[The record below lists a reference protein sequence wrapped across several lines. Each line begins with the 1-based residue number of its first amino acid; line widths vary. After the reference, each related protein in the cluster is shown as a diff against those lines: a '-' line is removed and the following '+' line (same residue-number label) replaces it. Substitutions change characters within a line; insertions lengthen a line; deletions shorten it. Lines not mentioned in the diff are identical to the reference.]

1 MVCTTLEVY
10 VVMSIKKHG
19 EKSGAAM
26 AVPAYPVL
34 LPMIINNYSL
44 KCLNS

>member
-10 VVMSIKKHG
+10 VVMTIKKHG

-26 AVPAYPVL
+26 AAL
-34 LPMIINNYSL
+34 SPMF
-44 KCLNS
+44 